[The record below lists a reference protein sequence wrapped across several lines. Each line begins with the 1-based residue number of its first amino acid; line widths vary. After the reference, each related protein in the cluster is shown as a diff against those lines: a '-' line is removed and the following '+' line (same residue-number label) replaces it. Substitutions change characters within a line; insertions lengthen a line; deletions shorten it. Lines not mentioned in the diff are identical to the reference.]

1 MKLSRFLALLA
12 TLLLALPAAAQ
23 TGDQTSDMAGMH
35 ASHTGFPRTLADWAA
50 GAQLFPDLGSFHRD
64 SGSKIPAAQAYFDQG
79 MRLLWAFNHD
89 EAARS
94 FARAAEADPKCGI
107 CYWGV
112 ALTLGP
118 NYNMPM
124 MAEARAR
131 VAWDALKQAE
141 TLAPTATPA
150 NRALILA
157 LARRYTGPQPVDP
170 SNSAPLLAAFGD
182 AMRAAARA
190 FPQDDDILTLF
201 AEAQMNRNPW
211 KLWNADG
218 TPARGTPE
226 IVTTLE
232 TVLARNP
239 HHPGANHYYIHAVEA
254 STDPAKAVGAAERIA
269 TMMPGAG
276 HVVHMP
282 SHILQRVGRYEESA
296 QANRLADAADKAY
309 YARTAAIDYY
319 PMYSAHNLQFLAAA
333 ASMEG
338 RSAETI
344 KALRDVRQVFTDD
357 QAAGMPGMD
366 WGIGY
371 LYEALIRFGRWDE
384 MLAEPQPDARL
395 LALTVNWLSARTI
408 ALAARGDIA
417 GAQAE
422 LAKLEA
428 KIAAAPADAPAGMNL
443 AAPLFRIAQLRAEA
457 RIALARGDRPGAV
470 AALREAVKVEDTLS
484 YNEPSDAFFP
494 SRHLLGAALL
504 DSGAAAQAEAVFRE
518 DLAPQRNPRNGWA
531 LLGLAQALR
540 AQGKDAR
547 AAEKDFAAAWVR
559 ADVKLSA
566 PAF

>member
-1 MKLSRFLALLA
+1 MIGLSRYLVLLA
-12 TLLLALPAAAQ
+12 APLIALPAAAQ
-23 TGDQTSDMAGMH
+23 TNDMAGMH
-35 ASHTGFPRTLADWAA
+35 AGHGFPQTLADWAH
-50 GAQLFPDLGSFHRD
+50 GAQLFPDLGDFHRD
-64 SGSKIPAAQAYFDQG
+64 AGTKAPAAQAYFDQG

-94 FARAAEADPKCGI
+94 FAKAAEADPQCGI

-131 VAWDALKQAE
+131 VAWDALKEAE
-141 TLAPTATPA
+141 ALAPSATPA

-157 LARRYTGPQPVDP
+157 LAKRYTGPQPVDP
-170 SNSAPLLAAFGD
+170 GNSAPLLAAFGD
-182 AMRAAARA
+182 AMRDAAKA
-190 FPQDDDILTLF
+190 FPQDDDTLTLF

-218 TPARGTPE
+218 TPAKDTPE
-226 IVTTLE
+226 IVATLE
-232 TVLARNP
+232 TVLARSP
-239 HHPGANHYYIHAVEA
+239 RHPGANHYYVHAVEA
-254 STDPAKAVGAAERIA
+254 STTPGRAIDSAERLKA
-269 TMMPGAG
+269 MMPGAG

-296 QANRLADAADKAY
+296 EANRLADAADKAY
-309 YARTAAIDYY
+309 YAKTAAIDYY

-344 KALRDVRQVFTDD
+344 KALRDVRLVFTDEM
-357 QAAGMPGMD
+357 AAGMPGMD

-371 LYEALIRFGRWDE
+371 LYEALVRFGRWDE

-395 LALTVNWLSARTI
+395 LDLNVNWLSARAI
-408 ALAARGDIA
+408 ALAAKGRVADA
-417 GAQAE
+417 EAE
-422 LAKLEA
+422 LVKLKA
-428 KIAAAPADAPAGMNL
+428 KIASAPADALGGMNL
-443 AAPLFRIAQLRAEA
+443 AAPLFHIAQLRAEA
-457 RIALARGDRPGAV
+457 RIALAKGDKPGAV
-470 AALREAVKVEDTLS
+470 TLLTEAVRVEDSLS
-484 YNEPSDAFFP
+484 YNEPSDEFFP
-494 SRHLLGAALL
+494 SRHLLGAAVL
-504 DSGAAAQAEAVFRE
+504 DSGKAVEAEAVFRE
-518 DLAPQRNPRNGWA
+518 DLDPKRNPRNGWA
-531 LLGLAQALR
+531 LLGLAQALK
-540 AQGKDAR
+540 AQGKDAS